1 VRLCHGIYPSSGG
14 RLINVGEGKVDAV
27 VGNH

>member
-1 VRLCHGIYPSSGG
+1 VRLCHGLYPSSGS
-14 RLINVGEGKVDAV
+14 RLVDIGEGEVDAV